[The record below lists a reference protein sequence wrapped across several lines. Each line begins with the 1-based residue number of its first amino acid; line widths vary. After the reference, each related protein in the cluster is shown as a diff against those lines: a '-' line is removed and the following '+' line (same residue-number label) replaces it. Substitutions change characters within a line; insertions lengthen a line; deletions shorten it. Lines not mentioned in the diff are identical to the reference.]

1 MIKHALLVLTAFSI
15 LASKQINA
23 DVAIFQKMSTTERE
37 ASGLHK
43 LSATEIQYLQHW
55 INANGYVQKVE
66 DPQLDH
72 RLNSK
77 RDFHENASA
86 GDSNPITESA
96 LEQARR
102 EIKAQYEAAESQQS
116 FNAKVTEDFSGW
128 TNNTLF
134 VLENGQIW
142 QQRHGRPY
150 KHKSDDREVRF
161 ESNLMG
167 LWRMTVISSARSV
180 AVKRVE

>member
-1 MIKHALLVLTAFSI
+1 MIKRALLVLTAFCI
-15 LASKQINA
+15 LASQQINA
-23 DVAIFQKMSTTERE
+23 DVTIFQKMSTAERQ

-55 INANGYVQKVE
+55 INANGYAQKVE
-66 DPQLDH
+66 DSQLDH
-72 RLNSK
+72 RLNNE
-77 RDFHENASA
+77 REFQENASA
-86 GDSNPITESA
+86 GDSGPIVESA

-116 FNAKVTEDFSGW
+116 FSANVTENFSGW

-150 KHKSDDREVRF
+150 KHTSDDREVRF

-167 LWRMTVISSARSV
+167 LWRMTVISSGRSV